1 MKRCRDE
8 GTTGVSYLPLNKR
21 GRPLL
26 LTDDLDRSVQRYL
39 CKVRECGGVV
49 TGRIALAAAKGIV
62 THYDKAMLSE
72 FGGHLQLNLAWGYSL
87 LKRMNFVQRKVT
99 TSKSKHS
106 VANFKLLKE
115 AFLQDVVTT
124 VEMEEIPPHLILNWD
139 QTGIKIVPSSSWTM
153 NQSGAKRV
161 EVCGVNDKRMITC
174 VFCGTAVGDFLPP
187 QVIYQ
192 GKTARCHPHFEFPV
206 DWNVTHSPRHWS
218 NESTMLEYIDSIII
232 PYVESQR
239 KILGDKPAVVI
250 MDNFKGQITR
260 SINEFLE
267 LYNIHVVLLPANT
280 TDLLQ
285 PMDLSINKPAKDYLK
300 RCFEDWYCSQITD
313 QLQVLEDDEDVE
325 LSPVDFRLS
334 VLKELGAKW
343 LVDTVNYIRD
353 NPQFVVNGFVKAGI
367 LGALDGDFEEQE
379 DDAEEDETGT
389 DDETDTET
397 DDELPMDGVIV
408 IDSEED

>member
-1 MKRCRDE
+1 
-8 GTTGVSYLPLNKR
+8 
-21 GRPLL
+21 
-26 LTDDLDRSVQRYL
+26 
-39 CKVRECGGVV
+39 
-49 TGRIALAAAKGIV
+49 
-62 THYDKAMLSE
+62 
-72 FGGHLQLNLAWGYSL
+72 
-87 LKRMNFVQRKVT
+87 
-99 TSKSKHS
+99 
-106 VANFKLLKE
+106 
-115 AFLQDVVTT
+115 
-124 VEMEEIPPHLILNWD
+124 MEEIPPHLILNWD

-267 LYNIHVVLLPANT
+267 LYNIHVVLFPANT

-313 QLQVLEDDEDVE
+313 QLQVLEDDEDIE

-397 DDELPMDGVIV
+397 DELPMDGVIV

>member
-1 MKRCRDE
+1 M
-8 GTTGVSYLPLNKR
+8 
-21 GRPLL
+21 
-26 LTDDLDRSVQRYL
+26 
-39 CKVRECGGVV
+39 
-49 TGRIALAAAKGIV
+49 
-62 THYDKAMLSE
+62 
-72 FGGHLQLNLAWGYSL
+72 F
-87 LKRMNFVQRKVT
+87 
-99 TSKSKHS
+99 
-106 VANFKLLKE
+106 
-115 AFLQDVVTT
+115 
-124 VEMEEIPPHLILNWD
+124 
-139 QTGIKIVPSSSWTM
+139 
-153 NQSGAKRV
+153 
-161 EVCGVNDKRMITC
+161 
-174 VFCGTAVGDFLPP
+174 FCGTAVGDFLPP

-218 NESTMLEYIDSIII
+218 NKSTMLEYIDSIII

-267 LYNIHVVLLPANT
+267 LYNIHVVLLPGNT